1 MSKSKTKNSTNNQ
14 ETPISKSNSAKAGST
29 GGQPAGNQLIAFDSA
44 MKLFHKRDFQGALPS
59 FDEAA
64 KGTDV
69 SIAHTAQ
76 LHANMCRQRLERESP
91 QLKTSEDNYAF
102 GLALANRRELT
113 GAEKYLQRALQ
124 LAPKADH
131 ILYSLALV
139 KGLQGDMPAAA
150 GYLAQAIEIQP
161 SNRSTARTDPD
172 FHELLRHQPIR
183 EIVF

>member
-1 MSKSKTKNSTNNQ
+1 MTKSTSNQ
-14 ETPISKSNSAKAGST
+14 ETPISKHTPAKA
-29 GGQPAGNQLIAFDSA
+29 PPVNQQLNAFDKA
-44 MKLFHKRDFQGALPS
+44 MKLFHKREFQGALPA
-59 FDEAA
+59 FDEAG
-64 KGTDV
+64 KGSDL
-69 SIAHTAQ
+69 SIAHAAR

-113 GAEKYLQRALQ
+113 GAEKYLLRALQ
-124 LAPKADH
+124 LAPRADH
-131 ILYSLALV
+131 VLYSLALV
-139 KGLQGDMPAAA
+139 KGLQGDMQAAA

-172 FHELLRHQPIR
+172 FHELLRQQPIR